1 MAGHINLNTDISGGR
16 VSSPKEVVMAELLSV
31 ILIIAGCAVLAAGA
45 IALGMLLYI
54 LLRLMI
60 ELVIMF

>member
-1 MAGHINLNTDISGGR
+1 
-16 VSSPKEVVMAELLSV
+16 MAELLSV